1 MGRQLYLF
9 LIFNIVFVL
18 TAISQKENS
27 DFLFDEYKE
36 ATIYFSSVSFTNEK
50 VNYNTMDRELYYI
63 DKSDGLIKI
72 VMDMLSIRVIK
83 IDNRTFL
90 PSKSGLQELLN
101 ATPPIYVEYLA
112 KVQTKAQNAGY
123 GSTSQVSAI
132 TTYSAAQNGL
142 FVPDGKKME
151 QIGFSNCYWIEQN
164 GKKKRFANFKQLLKI
179 YPKHKGILDG
189 HIKENIIDFNDT
201 QKIVELCI
209 YAESLK

>member
-90 PSKSGLQELLN
+90 PSKSG
-101 ATPPIYVEYLA
+101 
-112 KVQTKAQNAGY
+112 
-123 GSTSQVSAI
+123 
-132 TTYSAAQNGL
+132 
-142 FVPDGKKME
+142 
-151 QIGFSNCYWIEQN
+151 QIG
-164 GKKKRFANFKQLLKI
+164 RA
-179 YPKHKGILDG
+179 H
-189 HIKENIIDFNDT
+189 
-201 QKIVELCI
+201 V
-209 YAESLK
+209 